1 MDGATER
8 RQVVVTQVAE
18 EAVGLGE
25 EDRWQRHLPILGHT
39 QAPDV

>member
-25 EDRWQRHLPILGHT
+25 EDRQRHLPILGQSH
-39 QAPDV
+39 APDV